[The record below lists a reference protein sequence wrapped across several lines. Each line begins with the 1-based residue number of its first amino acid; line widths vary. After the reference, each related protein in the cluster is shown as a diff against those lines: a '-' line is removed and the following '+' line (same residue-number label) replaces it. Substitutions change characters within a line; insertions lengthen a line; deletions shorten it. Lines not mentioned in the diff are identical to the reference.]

1 MSTVLSKA
9 SRTSV
14 GAALTEAISS
24 SNWVSV
30 RSSMTRASKT
40 WVACSGVIVANT
52 SGLRAVA
59 IACSGVG
66 FGGIVDV
73 LVGMGVGNVGSGM
86 GGCVVGG
93 TDVLDVVVV
102 VEGAAVDVVV

>member
-1 MSTVLSKA
+1 
-9 SRTSV
+9 
-14 GAALTEAISS
+14 
-24 SNWVSV
+24 
-30 RSSMTRASKT
+30 MTRASKT
-40 WVACSGVIVANT
+40 SVACSGVMVANA

-73 LVGMGVGNVGSGM
+73 LVGMGEGNVGSGM

-102 VEGAAVDVVV
+102 VEGAAVDVVVV

>member
-1 MSTVLSKA
+1 
-9 SRTSV
+9 
-14 GAALTEAISS
+14 
-24 SNWVSV
+24 
-30 RSSMTRASKT
+30 MTRASKT
-40 WVACSGVIVANT
+40 WVASSSVMVART
-52 SGLRAVA
+52 SGSRAISV
-59 IACSGVG
+59 ACSSVML
-66 FGGIVDV
+66 GGIVDV